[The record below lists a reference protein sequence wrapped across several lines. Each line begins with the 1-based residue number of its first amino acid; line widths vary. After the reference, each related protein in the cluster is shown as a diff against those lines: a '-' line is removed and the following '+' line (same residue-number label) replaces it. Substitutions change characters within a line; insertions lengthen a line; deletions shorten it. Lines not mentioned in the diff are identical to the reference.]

1 MKMYRK
7 IHNENYIRRFLIKI
21 IGIFI
26 IATISI
32 ALYDM
37 YININIENTPIGGG
51 ETIAS
56 TEESKTEKDICDT
69 LENVSNTVVGISKLQ
84 STDASFFTLEAVE
97 TYNLGTG
104 VIVSEEG
111 YVITNYHVSGKKS
124 SKCFV
129 TLEDAKEYPA
139 QVVWTDENLDL
150 SILKINA
157 TVKVNYAKLGDSDS
171 LRIGQ
176 PVYAIGNPLGAEFQK
191 SVTAGI
197 VSALDRTI
205 KIQDENK
212 SAYMEELIQTD
223 ASINTGNSGGPLIDK
238 QGNVIGITTVK
249 IIDAEGIGFAIPIN
263 IIKPIIEKLKNTGK
277 FDEPSLGVYVYDK
290 EAIQYINSSL
300 NFEYGLY
307 VTELI
312 SDGAAKEVGIRVGD
326 IIEKIDG
333 IKLNKINDLRKHIY
347 TKSIEEE
354 VKLTILR
361 NKQEFEVTAKL
372 TRKM

>member
-290 EAIQYINSSL
+290 EAIQYIDSSL